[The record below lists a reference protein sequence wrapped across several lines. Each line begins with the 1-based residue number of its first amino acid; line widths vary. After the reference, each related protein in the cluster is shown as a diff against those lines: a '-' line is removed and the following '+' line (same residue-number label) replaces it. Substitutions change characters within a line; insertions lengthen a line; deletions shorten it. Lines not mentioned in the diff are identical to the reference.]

1 MAITMNTLCFECQ
14 LRKKLKLA
22 RELGTDEQATVFGR
36 EMMQML
42 TQAPEGMDSTQF
54 GALAEELLRKHFPVG
69 PDRLKEE
76 KELSNRFVLERYD
89 AIREKVEAAA
99 DPLFL
104 ALQYAIQ
111 GNYIDF
117 SALQGEVSFEQLEQL
132 LFEAPNLQLDRAAYE
147 AFLADVAKARKFLYL
162 TDNAGEIVLD
172 RLFAEQLQKSYP
184 DLEILFC
191 VRGAPAFNDA
201 LREDAEAIGLPFP
214 VIDNGTNVGG
224 TPIARLGAEAKQAL
238 DDADVIF
245 AKGMGNV
252 ESMYG
257 CGYNVY
263 YAFLVKCDRLIQVF
277 QKEKLTPMLL
287 RERTVCADN
296 AAHGVG

>member
-1 MAITMNTLCFECQ
+1 MGIKMNSLCFECQ

-22 RELGTDEQATVFGR
+22 RSLGTDEEATRFAR
-36 EMMQML
+36 KMMQAL
-42 TQAPEGMDSTQF
+42 VDAPEDLDSTQF
-54 GALAEELLRKHFPVG
+54 GAMAEDFLRECYHVG

-76 KELSNRFVLERYD
+76 KELSNRFVMERYD
-89 AIREKVEAAA
+89 SIRKKVEEAE

-117 SALQGEVSFEQLEQL
+117 SALQGEVSFEQLDEML
-132 LFEAPNLQLDRAAYE
+132 DAAADLQLDKSAYE
-147 AFLADVAKARKFLYL
+147 IFCADVKTGKKLLYL

-172 RLFAEQLQKSYP
+172 RLFAEQLQKAYP
-184 DLEILFC
+184 HLEITFC
-191 VRGAPAFNDA
+191 VRGKPAFNDA
-201 LREDAEAIGLPFP
+201 LREDAEAVGITFP
-214 VIDNGTNVGG
+214 VIDNGTAIGG
-224 TPIARLGAEAKQAL
+224 TAIDKLGAEAKAAL
-238 DDADVIF
+238 DGADVIF

-277 QKEKLTPMLL
+277 EKEKMTPMLL
-287 RERTVCADN
+287 RER
-296 AAHGVG
+296 G

>member
-1 MAITMNTLCFECQ
+1 MGIKMNSLCFECQ

-22 RELGTDEQATVFGR
+22 RSLGTDEQATAFAR
-36 EMMQML
+36 TMMQAL
-42 TQAPEGMDSTQF
+42 VDAPEELDSTQF
-54 GALAEELLRKHFPVG
+54 GAMAEDFLRQFYDVG

-76 KELSNRFVLERYD
+76 KELSNRFVMERYD
-89 AIREKVEAAA
+89 GILKKVEAAE

-117 SALQGEVSFEQLEQL
+117 SALQGEVSFEQLDALLNEASQL
-132 LFEAPNLQLDRAAYE
+132 KLDQQAYATFCE
-147 AFLADVAKARKFLYL
+147 DVSKGKKLLYL
-162 TDNAGEIVLD
+162 TDNAGEIALD
-172 RLFAEQLQKSYP
+172 RLFAEQLQKRYP
-184 DLEILFC
+184 HLEITFC
-191 VRGAPAFNDA
+191 VRGKPAFNDA
-201 LREDAEAIGLPFP
+201 LREDAAAVGIRFP
-214 VIDNGTNVGG
+214 VIDNGTAIGG
-224 TPIARLGAEAKQAL
+224 TAIDKLGAEAKQAL
-238 DDADVIF
+238 DHADVIF

-277 QKEKLTPMLL
+277 EKEKLTPMLL
-287 RERTVCADN
+287 RERS
-296 AAHGVG
+296 

>member
-1 MAITMNTLCFECQ
+1 MGIKMNTLCFECQ

-22 RELGTDEQATVFGR
+22 RSLGSDEKATAFAR
-36 EMMQML
+36 TMMQAL
-42 TQAPEGMDSTQF
+42 VDAPEELDSTQF
-54 GALAEELLRKHFPVG
+54 GAMAEELLRQFYDVG

-76 KELSNRFVLERYD
+76 KELSNRFMLERYET
-89 AIREKVEAAA
+89 IRQKVEAAP

-117 SALQGEVSFEQLEQL
+117 SALQGEVSFEQLDTMLDDAE
-132 LFEAPNLQLDRAAYE
+132 NLQLDKAAYE
-147 AFLADVAKARKFLYL
+147 VFCKDVQKGKKLLYL

-172 RLFAEQLQKSYP
+172 RLFAEQLQKKYP
-184 DLEILFC
+184 HLEITFC
-191 VRGAPAFNDA
+191 VRGKPAFNDA
-201 LREDAEAIGLPFP
+201 LREDTQAVGIPFP
-214 VIDNGTNVGG
+214 VIDNGTAVGG
-224 TPIARLGAEAKQAL
+224 TPIHKLGGEAKAAL
-238 DDADVIF
+238 DSADVIF

-277 QKEKLTPMLL
+277 EKEKLTPLLL
-287 RERTVCADN
+287 RERS
-296 AAHGVG
+296 